1 MARQSAKTAPRER
14 VNPEKEFINLKF
26 SPMSAKN
33 EMQKKY
39 FNALNNFKIVFGI
52 GPAGTGKSACA
63 VSHACAALYQGNIE
77 KIVITRPL
85 IAACEEE
92 IGFLPGTV
100 DEKAAPYLAGVRA
113 IMDKVL
119 GKSTVEMFL
128 KDGKIEAIPLAF
140 CRGRTF
146 DNAHIIVDEAQ
157 NLTPSQAL
165 MILTRIGYDSKIFL
179 NGDAE
184 QSDRPDGESGLDDA
198 IKRISWMPDC
208 KVIEFGLDDIVR
220 SYLISDI
227 IQSYR
232 RTA

>member
-1 MARQSAKTAPRER
+1 MAQQKRKAEPRTR
-14 VNPEKEFINLKF
+14 VNPEKEFVNLKF

-33 EMQKKY
+33 EAQKRY
-39 FNALNNFKIVFGI
+39 FNALANFKIVFGI

-63 VSHACAALYQGNIE
+63 VSHACDDLYHGRIE
-77 KIVITRPL
+77 KIVITRPMV
-85 IAACEEE
+85 AACEEE

-100 DEKAAPYLAGVRA
+100 DEKAGPYLVGVRS

-119 GKSTVEMFL
+119 GKSTVDMFL
-128 KDGKIEAIPLAF
+128 KDGKIEAVPLAF

-146 DNAHIIVDEAQ
+146 NNAYIIVDEAQ
-157 NLTPSQAL
+157 NLTKSQAL
-165 MILTRIGYDSKIFL
+165 MILTRIGCDSKIFL
-179 NGDAE
+179 NGDSE
-184 QSDRPDGESGLDDA
+184 QSDRPSGENGLEDA
-198 IKRISWMPDC
+198 VKRISWMPDC

-232 RTA
+232 TT

>member
-1 MARQSAKTAPRER
+1 MAQQKRKAEPRTR
-14 VNPEKEFINLKF
+14 VNPEKEFVNLKF

-33 EMQKKY
+33 EAQKRY
-39 FNALNNFKIVFGI
+39 FNALANFKIVFGI

-63 VSHACAALYQGNIE
+63 VSHSCAALYHGKIE
-77 KIVITRPL
+77 KIVITRPMV
-85 IAACEEE
+85 AACEEE

-100 DEKAAPYLAGVRA
+100 DEKAEPYLAGVRG

-119 GKSTVEMFL
+119 GKSTVDMFI
-128 KDGKIEAIPLAF
+128 KDGKIEAVPLAF

-146 DNAHIIVDEAQ
+146 DNSHIIVDEAQ
-157 NLTPSQAL
+157 NLTKSQAL
-165 MILTRIGYDSKIFL
+165 MILTRIGCDSKIFL
-179 NGDAE
+179 NGDSE
-184 QSDRPDGESGLDDA
+184 QSDRPSGENGLDDA
-198 IKRISWMPDC
+198 IKRIGWMPDC

-232 RTA
+232 T